1 MYRLKN
7 VFSQI
12 LFPCLKVTDHLN
24 QSWQKLWSFA
34 WLNACLKNIDES
46 VVILGK
52 PDLHG
57 TRNIR
62 LGRNLYL
69 YRDLHLE
76 TQNDGFIDISDDV
89 VLSRGVHIVA
99 FENII
104 IGEGSMIG
112 EYTSIRDA
120 NHTFG
125 QDIKL
130 REAGHQAKSIHIGKH
145 VWIGRG
151 VSILAGVAIGDGAV
165 IGANSVVTHDVPP
178 YTVVAGAPARPLHNQ
193 TRGAA

>member
-7 VFSQI
+7 VLSQI
-12 LFPCLKVTDHLN
+12 LFPYLKVSDTLN
-24 QSWQKLWSFA
+24 QSWRKLWSFA
-34 WLNACLKNIDES
+34 WLNASLGNIDDS
-46 VVILGK
+46 IVILGK

-89 VLSRGVHIVA
+89 ILSRGVHLVA
-99 FENII
+99 FDNIS

-125 QDIKL
+125 PDIQP
-130 REAGHQAKSIHIGKH
+130 RYAGHQAKSIHIGKH

-151 VSILAGVAIGDGAV
+151 VSVLSGVVIGDGAV

-178 YTVVAGAPARPLHNQ
+178 YTVVAGAPAKPLHTQ

>member
-1 MYRLKN
+1 MYRFKN
-7 VFSQI
+7 LLSHV
-12 LFPCLKVTDHLN
+12 LFPYLKISEGLN
-24 QSWQKLWSFA
+24 QSWQRLWSFA
-34 WLNACLKNIDES
+34 WLNACLKNIDTS

-76 TQNDGFIDISDDV
+76 TQDDGFIDIADEV
-89 VLSRGVHIVA
+89 ILSRGVHIVSFA
-99 FENII
+99 NII
-104 IGEGSMIG
+104 IGEGTMIG

-125 QDIKL
+125 KDIHP
-130 REAGHQAKSIHIGKH
+130 RYSGHKAKSIHIGKN

-151 VSILAGVAIGDGAV
+151 VSILSGVAIGDGAV

-178 YTVVAGAPARPLHNQ
+178 YTVVAGAPAKPLHTQ
-193 TRGAA
+193 ARGAA